1 MRVSYSPY
9 PGTST
14 LLKGLLLT
22 TPTKNPLAPL
32 SPDFSHCPVSQVIPE
47 GPLPWPQVSSAVKT
61 VQLPYAPGQ
70 ASQNPHTEIS
80 EFTEVLS

>member
-9 PGTST
+9 LGTSI

-32 SPDFSHCPVSQVIPE
+32 SPDFSRCPVSQVITE
-47 GPLPWPQVSSAVKT
+47 GPLPWLQVSSAVKT
-61 VQLPYAPGQ
+61 VQLPYEQP
-70 ASQNPHTEIS
+70 SQNPHTEIS